1 MNHDSDP
8 THLSPNNSTA
18 WDGLGTVSQPTH
30 SPYQLYPTVRG
41 ITVEDFHLPPTGLT
55 EAQRA
60 KALAQ
65 LNHYMSVQQ
74 ANFLGYQVNQQLDYE
89 HDLKQYLNCHVN
101 NVGDPFI
108 NGNLTVNSK
117 WMERAVLDYYA
128 SLWNARWPHNSTDG
142 ESYWGYV
149 VGMGC
154 TEANLYGLWNARD
167 YLAGKLLLE
176 EHTAEEE
183 ARLASLSGA
192 AHVPRRLIYKQ
203 ALAHVDDPH
212 AYTPVVFYSED
223 THYSIVKAG
232 IILGLQT
239 FYEMGQHRYPNENP
253 LAPGQPWP
261 QEVPSTQGSAGP
273 GSIDIPALVKL
284 VEFFAARGYP
294 ILICFNYGT
303 TFKGAYDDV
312 EAAGAALMPIFQTY
326 GLDERQVFYDSSD
339 RRKFDRRSGFWFHV
353 DGALGAAYMP
363 FIEMAYEAGRIPHRG
378 PNFDFRL
385 PYVHSI
391 AMSGHKWI
399 GAPCPCGIYMTKTK
413 YQLRPPDNPEY
424 LGSPDTTFAG
434 SRNGLSAM
442 VFWDYLAKNS
452 YAKQIETALYT
463 EATADYA
470 VRQLEVLA
478 EQLQT
483 DLWVE
488 RTPLALTIRFRQA
501 NPDIIF
507 KYSLSSE
514 TLYVKGEKRAYN
526 HIFIMPHVTTELID
540 RLIVDLSQAGAFPP
554 VPAIVPATES
564 PSPTTA
570 KHLAHFPHTGRGFK

>member
-1 MNHDSDP
+1 MNVH
-8 THLSPNNSTA
+8 TN
-18 WDGLGTVSQPTH
+18 GTGH
-30 SPYQLYPTVRG
+30 
-41 ITVEDFHLPPTGLT
+41 PPTGATTTIRQSSTAPPSTVYPQVKGITSEDFQLPPRGLT
-55 EAQRA
+55 DSQRLH
-60 KALAQ
+60 ALEQ
-65 LNHYMSVQQ
+65 LQQYISVQK
-74 ANFLGYQVNQQLDYE
+74 ANFLGYQVNQQLDYAA
-89 HDLKQYLNCHVN
+89 DLQQYLDCHVN

-108 NGNLTVNSK
+108 SGNLTTNSK

-128 SLWNARWPHNSTDG
+128 TLWHARYPHDPHDG

-183 ARLASLSGA
+183 ARIASLTGEPKTA
-192 AHVPRRLIYKQ
+192 TRRLVYRQ
-203 ALAHVDDPH
+203 VAATPDNPH

-232 IILGLQT
+232 IILGLPT
-239 FYEMGQHRYPNENP
+239 FYEVGQQYYPEANP

-261 QEVPSTQGSAGP
+261 KEVPSTQGSAGP
-273 GSIDIPALVKL
+273 GSIDILALTQL

-312 EAAGAALMPIFQTY
+312 EAAGNALMPIFKRY
-326 GLDERQVFYDSSD
+326 GLDERKVFYDPRD
-339 RRKFDRRSGFWFHV
+339 RRKFDRRTGFWFHV

-363 FIEMAYEAGRIPHRG
+363 FVEMGYLAGKISRRG

-385 PYVHSI
+385 PFVHSI

-399 GAPCPCGIYMTKTK
+399 GAPCPCGIYLTKTK
-413 YQLRPPDNPEY
+413 YQLRPPDKPEY

-442 VFWDYLAKNS
+442 ILWDYLAKNS
-452 YAKQIETALYT
+452 YERQIAKALYT
-463 EATADYA
+463 ENVTDYA
-470 VRQLEVLA
+470 VQQLKKLETRLG
-478 EQLQT
+478 T
-483 DLWVE
+483 DLWIE
-488 RTPLALTIRFRQA
+488 HSPLSLTIRFKQA

-514 TLYVKGEKRAYN
+514 SLYVNGQKRAYN
-526 HIFIMPHVTTELID
+526 HIFIMPHVTTDLID
-540 RLIVDLSQAGAFPP
+540 QLIADLSQPAAFPVQYP
-554 VPAIVPATES
+554 LTQSAELAIATKTRHLTHS
-564 PSPTTA
+564 PQ
-570 KHLAHFPHTGRGFK
+570 TGWGFR